1 MPLQLDVFLL
11 ILRLL
16 FIILLY
22 LFLMQVVI
30 TIRSD
35 LKKTAAVSADEF
47 KAAPVLG
54 HLVVVDSGPSGLLPG
69 TRFDLEPKTTIGR
82 APTSTIRLTDNFIS
96 SAHTYI
102 ENRHGTWYVRDIG
115 SMYGTYV
122 NNQPAREALPARP
135 GDIVKIGFIS
145 FKLAQ

>member
-22 LFLMQVVI
+22 LFLMQVVLA
-30 TIRSD
+30 IRSD
-35 LKKTAAVSADEF
+35 LKRVARVNPDE
-47 KAAPVLG
+47 APVAG
-54 HLVVVDSGPSGLLPG
+54 HLIVVDSGPSNLLPG
-69 TRFDLEPKTTIGR
+69 TRFNLEPKTTIGR

-102 ENRHGTWYVRDIG
+102 ENRHGTWYVSDIG

-122 NNQPAREALPARP
+122 NNQPAREALPART
-135 GDIVKIGFIS
+135 GDIVKIGYIS
-145 FKLAQ
+145 FK

>member
-22 LFLMQVVI
+22 LFLMQVVLA
-30 TIRSD
+30 IRSD
-35 LKKTAAVSADEF
+35 LKRVARVNPDEV
-47 KAAPVLG
+47 PVVG
-54 HLVVVDSGPSGLLPG
+54 HLIVVDSGPSSLLPG
-69 TRFDLEPKTTIGR
+69 TRFNLEPKTTIGR

-122 NNQPAREALPARP
+122 NNQPAREALPART
-135 GDIVKIGFIS
+135 GDIVKIGYIS

>member
-1 MPLQLDVFLL
+1 MPPSLDVFLL

-22 LFLMQVVI
+22 LFLMQVVLV
-30 TIRSD
+30 IRSD
-35 LKKTAAVSADEF
+35 LKRVARVNPDEV
-47 KAAPVLG
+47 PVVG
-54 HLVVVDSGPSGLLPG
+54 HLIVVDSGPSSLLPG
-69 TRFDLEPKTTIGR
+69 TRFNLEPKTTIGR

-96 SAHTYI
+96 STNTYI

-122 NNQPAREALPARP
+122 NNQPAREALPART
-135 GDIVKIGFIS
+135 GDIVKIGYIS

>member
-22 LFLMQVVI
+22 LFLMQVVLA
-30 TIRSD
+30 IRSD
-35 LKKTAAVSADEF
+35 LKRVARVNPDE
-47 KAAPVLG
+47 APVVG
-54 HLVVVDSGPSGLLPG
+54 HLIVVDSGPSSLLPG
-69 TRFDLEPKTTIGR
+69 TRFNLEPKTTIGR

-122 NNQPAREALPARP
+122 NNQPAREALPART
-135 GDIVKIGFIS
+135 GDIVKIGYIS

>member
-22 LFLMQVVI
+22 LFLMQVVLA
-30 TIRSD
+30 IRSD
-35 LKKTAAVSADEF
+35 LKRAALVSPDET
-47 KAAPVLG
+47 PVVG
-54 HLVVVDSGPSGLLPG
+54 HLIVVDSGPSSLLPG
-69 TRFDLEPKTTIGR
+69 TRFNLEPKTTIGR

-122 NNQPAREALPARP
+122 NNQPAREALPART
-135 GDIVKIGFIS
+135 GDIVKIGYIS